1 MSDDDLR
8 TVVISALRDVNESLC
23 TMTKAQTDMAKQI
36 GGLQA
41 DVVTVMNGVDSA
53 HTELESVGKNAE
65 LIRSAMRGQNQHLQE
80 IVTRITILEQL
91 DDDRAQMLRDLG
103 KLSRKHEQA
112 LDGLTQLHKSNYDT
126 GEELKDRVEALEERG
141 LAKANGAE

>member
-8 TVVISALRDVNESLC
+8 TVVISALRDVSESLC
-23 TMTKAQTDMAKQI
+23 TMTNAQTDMAKQI

-41 DVVTVMNGVDSA
+41 DV
-53 HTELESVGKNAE
+53 ESVGKNAE

-80 IVTRITILEQL
+80 IVARITILEQL

-103 KLSRKHEQA
+103 QLSRKHEQA
-112 LDGLTQLHKSNYDT
+112 LDGLTQLHKSNYDIS
-126 GEELKDRVEALEERG
+126 EQLKDRVDALEEHEHS
-141 LAKANGAE
+141 KANGAE